1 MVLTIML
8 IKAEGDSISMN
19 YYLGLDGGGTKTEV
33 QIIDDKCKVIFS
45 KIYSTCHIQQTGKAG
60 FKLIMSKINSD
71 IEVYVN
77 QISYYCFGIPGYNE
91 ITENDIFINEVL
103 INLFGNNIN
112 VVNDVEVALY
122 GSLFLEDGIHVVSG
136 TGSIAMSIN
145 KKVCK
150 VSGGWG
156 YLLGDE
162 GSSYSIGLQ
171 GLKKCIK
178 GLEDYRKES
187 IILDLFERE
196 YGFISKKTVLSYVYG
211 EADFRSTIAS
221 FAPLVHKASE
231 YGCSIAHEVLMV
243 EARSLVE
250 LCDNLLERNH
260 EGDDSVNVSYSG
272 GTFNAKGIFRYEFE
286 RGLRKSSFKYCLN
299 EPILNP
305 IEGALLYSYCKIN
318 GENSKNE
325 FLELKKA

>member
-1 MVLTIML
+1 M
-8 IKAEGDSISMN
+8 K

-33 QIIDDKCKVIFS
+33 QIIDGECKVIFS
-45 KIYSTCHIQQTGKAG
+45 KIYSTCHIQQTGKEG
-60 FKLIMSKINSD
+60 FELIMKEIRG
-71 IEVYVN
+71 EVEAYIN
-77 QISYYCFGIPGYNE
+77 QIKYYCFGIPGYNE
-91 ITENDIFINEVL
+91 ITENDLFINETL
-103 INLFGNNIN
+103 INLFGTNIH
-112 VVNDVEVALY
+112 VVNDVEIAHY

-145 KKVCK
+145 KEMHK

-171 GLKKCIK
+171 GLKKCIQ

-187 IILDLFERE
+187 IILELFEKE

-211 EADFRSTIAS
+211 ADDFRSTVAS

-231 YGCSIAHEVLMV
+231 CGCNIAKQVLTG
-243 EARSLVE
+243 EAECLVT

-260 EGDDSVNVSYSG
+260 QDDTNVNVSYSG
-272 GTFNAKGIFRYEFE
+272 GTFNAKGTFMYEFE
-286 RGLRKSSFKYCLN
+286 RGLRKSSFKYSLN

-305 IEGALLYSYCKIN
+305 IDGALLFSYCAIN
-318 GENSKNE
+318 GKTSKNK
-325 FLELKKA
+325 FLELKKR